1 MQALPHLM
9 TDAQRDALN
18 AGIGAVEQIEVAL
31 QQLEYLKAMHLAS
44 LARLASQIARDE
56 GHADHGE
63 LVHRAVE
70 AEVAAATRT
79 GQTAAA
85 HRMSHADRLFDRYA
99 QTAAAFSEGR
109 LSLRH
114 TQVIEEAGRII
125 ADVQACAAYERE
137 VLPLAL
143 ELTARQLRAHALRL
157 AERFAERDIDQRHRD
172 ARQRR
177 GVRIVPLEDG
187 MAELC
192 ATIGAVEA
200 YAIKDRLARIARR
213 TLSADH
219 GAATATA
226 TGTGTGAG
234 TGAGVSVGT
243 GAGVGIG
250 AGHAATPEHTAGPA
264 APTLQQAQADVLTEL
279 LLAGSAD
286 GAGEPASGIG
296 DPLGAISGRVQV
308 SVPVLTLIG
317 DDSCDNAA
325 FSDPAELA
333 GYGPIDSETA
343 RRLAGGTLAWERV
356 LTHPVSGL
364 VLTVDR
370 YRPSEDLRRLLGAR
384 DQRCRF
390 PGCTRRLDHCD
401 IDHTVAAAQG
411 GPTELGN
418 LAHLCRK
425 HHTLK
430 HFEMLGGRG
439 WKPRQRPGGVL
450 EWRSPTGRRY
460 VDAPIACSV
469 QRVT

>member
-1 MQALPHLM
+1 MQALPHLI
-9 TDAQRDALN
+9 TDAQCDALN

-44 LARLASQIARDE
+44 LVRLASQIARDE

-85 HRMSHADRLFDRYA
+85 HRMSHADRLFERYA

-143 ELTARQLRAHALRL
+143 ELTAQQLRAHALRI

-177 GVRIVPLEDG
+177 GVRVVPLEDG

-192 ATIGAVEA
+192 AMIGAVEA

-219 GAATATA
+219 GSAAAA
-226 TGTGTGAG
+226 AAG
-234 TGAGVSVGT
+234 TGAGV
-243 GAGVGIG
+243 GVGV
-250 AGHAATPEHTAGPA
+250 GHAAIPEHTAGPA

-286 GAGEPASGIG
+286 GAGEPASGTG
-296 DPLGAISGRVQV
+296 DPLGTISGRVQV

-317 DDSCDNAA
+317 DDSGDDAA

-401 IDHTVAAAQG
+401 IDHTVAAAHG

-439 WKPRQRPGGVL
+439 WKPKQRPGGVM